1 MGSSTDDQLCKQ
13 DSDRKSISDVVCGIS
28 TDDQYQQLRKQVS
41 EPKSISDFIDLY
53 LPVCS
58 GIDSIKS
65 DTNSEYPNVH
75 CGILAPVNGII
86 N

>member
-1 MGSSTDDQLCKQ
+1 MGPSTDDQLRKQ
-13 DSDRKSISDVVCGIS
+13 DSDRKSILDV
-28 TDDQYQQLRKQVS
+28 
-41 EPKSISDFIDLY
+41 IDLY

-58 GIDSIKS
+58 GIDSFKS
-65 DTNSEYPNVH
+65 DTNSEYPNVR